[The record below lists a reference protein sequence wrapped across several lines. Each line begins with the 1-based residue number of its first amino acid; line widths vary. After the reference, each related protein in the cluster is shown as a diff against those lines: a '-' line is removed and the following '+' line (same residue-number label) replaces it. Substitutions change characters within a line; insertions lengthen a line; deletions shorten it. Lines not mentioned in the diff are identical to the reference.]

1 MNIHES
7 NHMTTYTVLSNF
19 LSRLVTIDRHENPDL
34 GTDGEIRLSFEYTLW
49 MGTIRDCSISVG
61 PKHGAVICL

>member
-34 GTDGEIRLSFEYTLW
+34 GTDGEIRLSLSTHCGRVQLETVASL
-49 MGTIRDCSISVG
+49 SVLSM
-61 PKHGAVICL
+61 AQ